1 MVWGGCF
8 GLRGAYLDE
17 QFWGTILNILWISW
31 EPSFGLLG
39 RSLKGSTTWEPAEGE
54 QNIVLTIFIK
64 FLLTVLP
71 FVLFCT
77 YLINSFTVVSK
88 ILLFPLLL
96 GRAENA
102 FVGKLEF
109 LFNLLAIMWA
119 GFGKFLG
126 IVRGFF
132 FFFWYMC
139 LFFFR
144 IVG

>member
-1 MVWGGCF
+1 MNNRNNSECF
-8 GLRGAYLDE
+8 VDSMR
-17 QFWGTILNILWISW
+17 
-31 EPSFGLLG
+31 EPSFRLLG

-71 FVLFCT
+71 FVIFCT

-88 ILLFPLLL
+88 ILLFPVLL

-119 GFGKFLG
+119 GFEKFLS
-126 IVRGFF
+126 ISRGFF
-132 FFFWYMC
+132 FGVC
-139 LFFFR
+139 
-144 IVG
+144 VGFPSEYWVN